1 MAVEGLADGVEGRE
15 ADGFCVI
22 VFEDGE
28 VGEGDANAVG
38 ELAEGDLAARHHN
51 VKVDKDHGG
60 TSNGKVVFGFDA
72 GSFFDHVFHHAQAK
86 PDEEGCNGSGKG
98 ELKIAAK
105 RQKEQPFQKGAPRDS
120 GEQVCG
126 GFGKDGF
133 AQDGAEQKEQQH
145 HRNVGNGKHRVGVD
159 ENPKTPR
166 FGDGG
171 AVAEVVFHVQRRVNY
186 VG

>member
-1 MAVEGLADGVEGRE
+1 MAVERLAYRIESRK
-15 ADGFCVI
+15 AHRASAVI
-22 VFEDGE
+22 FEDGE

-51 VKVDKDHGG
+51 VKVDQNHGG

-72 GSFFDHVFHHAQAK
+72 GSFFDYIFHHAQAK

-133 AQDGAEQKEQQH
+133 AQNRTEQKEQEP
-145 HRNVGNGKHRVGVD
+145 HRNVGDGNHGVGVD

-166 FGDGG
+166 FGNGG
-171 AVAEVVFHVQRRVNY
+171 AVAEVVFHVQC
-186 VG
+186 